1 MQRIKRV
8 QIQDKHNDPMIEFFK
23 DKKEDEI

>member
-8 QIQDKHNDPMIEFFK
+8 QIQDNHNDPMTEFFK
-23 DKKEDEI
+23 DKKEDDI